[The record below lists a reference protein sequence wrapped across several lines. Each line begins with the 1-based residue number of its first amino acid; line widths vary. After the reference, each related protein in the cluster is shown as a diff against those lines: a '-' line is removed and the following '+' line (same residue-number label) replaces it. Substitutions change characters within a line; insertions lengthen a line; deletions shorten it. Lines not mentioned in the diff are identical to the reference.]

1 MNSNPVVLVTG
12 STKRTGLAVAAEFA
26 REGYD
31 VALHYRTSPDE
42 ASEAVAGIKAMGAR
56 VHAYRADLNDDDD
69 IANLVAGVFDDF
81 GRLDVL
87 VNNASVFR
95 QDQLKDFTVTDLDQ
109 AWRINCRAPL
119 LLTKTFYDLAKK
131 LERKGAVINI
141 ADQKIKD
148 NFHADHFSYTVGKT
162 AIGNLTKMLAVS
174 CMPILTVNA
183 IFPGLMLPSDDQTTQ
198 DFEHAAKISNP
209 LGYSATPLD
218 LARAAIELSHPRYN
232 GADLLLDA
240 GQNLIPVDQDVIY
253 KYRAPK

>member
-1 MNSNPVVLVTG
+1 MNSKPVVLVTG
-12 STKRTGLAVAAEFA
+12 STKRSGLALASEFA
-26 REGYD
+26 RAGYD
-31 VALHYRTSPDE
+31 VALHYRSSPDE
-42 ASEAVAGIKAMGAR
+42 AKEALAGVQAIGAK
-56 VHAYRADLNDDDD
+56 VHAYRADLKNEDE
-69 IANLVAGVFDDF
+69 IANLVNSVFDDF
-81 GRLDVL
+81 GRMDVL

-95 QDQLKDFTVTDLDQ
+95 QDRLKDFTVTDLDD

-119 LLTKTFYDLAKK
+119 LLTKTFYDIAKK

-141 ADQKIKD
+141 VDQKIKD

-174 CMPILTVNA
+174 CLPILTVNA
-183 IFPGLMLPSDDQTTQ
+183 IFPGLMLPSDDQTTA
-198 DFEHAAKISNP
+198 DFEHAARISSP

-218 LARAAIELSHPRYN
+218 LARAAIELAQPRYN

-240 GQNLIPVDQDVIY
+240 GQNMIPVDQDVIY